1 MLTIRKTK
9 VNPILV
15 FLTYKVKI
23 KLSFQTL
30 MIKMNKL
37 QRIWMIT
44 NNFGNKIIIILIM
57 PNKYINKNS
66 QQITNP

>member
-15 FLTYKVKI
+15 FLTYKIKI

-37 QRIWMIT
+37 QRVWMIT

>member
-37 QRIWMIT
+37 QRVWMIT